1 MNILIWCYVHK
12 MRKNGLLL
20 QQNGNEEEN
29 GSIMIMRMRWML
41 RGVVMK

>member
-1 MNILIWCYVHK
+1 

-29 GSIMIMRMRWML
+29 GSIMIMGMRWML